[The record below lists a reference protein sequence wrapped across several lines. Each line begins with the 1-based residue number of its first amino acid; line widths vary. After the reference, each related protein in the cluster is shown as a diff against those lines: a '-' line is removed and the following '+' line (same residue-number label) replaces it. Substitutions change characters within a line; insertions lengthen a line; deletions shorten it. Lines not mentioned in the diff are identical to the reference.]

1 MVATRETIT
10 ATTKTA
16 VLRVPISYR
25 QAVRA
30 TTIAAR
36 RREQRAIRA
45 TRIAKTVRA
54 VQAVRP
60 PIVVVAARR
69 AIIRQGLLTR
79 RVAAVRAEE
88 IAVSAVAEVIAAVV
102 AATAAAEAE
111 AVAVQ
116 VDAKHTLARLLC
128 NGTDKANV

>member
-10 ATTKTA
+10 AITKTA
-16 VLRVPISYR
+16 VLRVPISCR

-30 TTIAAR
+30 TAIAAR

-69 AIIRQGLLTR
+69 AIIRQDLLTR
-79 RVAAVRAEE
+79 QVAAVRAEE

-116 VDAKHTLARLLC
+116 ADAKHTLARLLC
-128 NGTDKANV
+128 NDTDKANV

>member
-16 VLRVPISYR
+16 VLRVQISCR

-69 AIIRQGLLTR
+69 AIIRQDLLTR
-79 RVAAVRAEE
+79 QVVAVRAEE
-88 IAVSAVAEVIAAVV
+88 IAVSAVVV

-116 VDAKHTLARLLC
+116 ADAKYTLARLLC
-128 NGTDKANV
+128 NDTDKANV

>member
-1 MVATRETIT
+1 MVATRVAIT

-16 VLRVPISYR
+16 VLRVPISCR

-45 TRIAKTVRA
+45 TRIAKTV
-54 VQAVRP
+54 QAVRP

-69 AIIRQGLLTR
+69 AIIRQDLLTYQ
-79 RVAAVRAEE
+79 VAAVRAEE

-116 VDAKHTLARLLC
+116 ADAKHTLARLLC